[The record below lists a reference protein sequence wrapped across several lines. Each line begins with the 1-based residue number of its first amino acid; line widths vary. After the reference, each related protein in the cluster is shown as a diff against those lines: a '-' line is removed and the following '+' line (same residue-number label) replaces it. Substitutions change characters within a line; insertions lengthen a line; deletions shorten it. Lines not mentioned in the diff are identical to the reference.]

1 MYQFIHIETYARE
14 ASTKT
19 PTKSKAAK
27 AKASKAKAST
37 PQERLAA
44 LGGANAPKGMDAFTQ
59 ADGKGKKAKASMHEV
74 LAEALRDD
82 DHCNHVDVP
91 EPPTFLVGDEATLRN
106 LPAEIERNLADHK
119 KRTGGP
125 AVRKDAHVL
134 LAGVA
139 SYPRA
144 LADADPKGYA
154 RWEKATVKWLHK
166 RYGDDLRAVLRHGD
180 EAHPHIHFFVCGRER
195 VNAKE
200 LHDGYVAKAKAS
212 TPKEGVMAFNDA
224 MRDYQSAFYA
234 EVGHGA
240 GLLRDGPKRKRMDR
254 ATYKAVQREARERA
268 ALDALVGQAHADLLD
283 VAGVEGRAAADLRRK
298 AEQEAA
304 ALAVAQ
310 ALVAAE
316 RAALNERSDQLQR
329 DRAAVDADWTR
340 AREAKAKAE
349 ALEAKADKQRAALD
363 KQAIQLERA
372 KAKCDQEALQ
382 LRDARAL
389 NEASSQTYRTKL
401 AGLGALG
408 EVAAMV
414 RKPGMVGMLE
424 YLDQNP
430 QAREVVE
437 MMKAEPVLARSFIQ
451 IAQPHESLGGPEP
464 VSWVTKLSQA
474 SEDYLGTLDAEREQ
488 RAKNRDSGM
497 DLGM

>member
-19 PTKSKAAK
+19 PSA
-27 AKASKAKAST
+27 AKAST
-37 PQERLAA
+37 PQGRLAA

-59 ADGKGKKAKASMHEV
+59 GDGKGTKGKASARDV
-74 LAEALRDD
+74 INEALRND
-82 DHCNHVDVP
+82 DHCNHVEAP
-91 EPPTFLVGDEATLRN
+91 QSPTYLVGDLGDMLTL
-106 LPAEIERNLADHK
+106 LPEIERKAAAEK
-119 KRTGGP
+119 ERTGKAP
-125 AVRKDAHVL
+125 RKDMHVL

-144 LADADPKGYA
+144 LADADPKGHE
-154 RWEKATVKWLHK
+154 RWEQATVKWLQK
-166 RYGDDLRAVLRHGD
+166 KYGDALRVVLRHED
-180 EAHPHIHFFVCGRER
+180 EAHPHIHFFVLDRHEL
-195 VNAKE
+195 NAKK

-212 TPKEGVMAFNDA
+212 TPKESVMAFNDA

-234 EVGHGA
+234 EVGHGV

-254 ATYKAVQREARERA
+254 PTYKALQREARERV
-268 ALDALVGQAHADLLD
+268 ALDASVGQAHADLLD

-298 AEQEAA
+298 AEQEAG

-316 RAALNERSDQLQR
+316 RAALDQRSDQLQR
-329 DRAAVDADWTR
+329 DRAVVDADWTR

-349 ALEAKADKQRAALD
+349 QLEAKADKQRAALD
-363 KQAIQLERA
+363 KQAAQLERA
-372 KAKCDQEALQ
+372 KAKCDQEAEA
-382 LRDARAL
+382 LRDARAV
-389 NEASSQTYRTKL
+389 NETSTQAYRAKL

-424 YLDQNP
+424 YLDKNP
-430 QAREVVE
+430 DAREVVE

-451 IAQPHESLGGPEP
+451 IAQPHESLGRPEP

-488 RAKNRDSGM
+488 RAKKRDSGM
-497 DLGM
+497 DMGM

>member
-19 PTKSKAAK
+19 PTKPKGK
-27 AKASKAKAST
+27 T

-59 ADGKGKKAKASMHEV
+59 ADGKGTKGKASV
-74 LAEALRDD
+74 RDVIAEALRND
-82 DHCNHVDVP
+82 DHCNHVEAP
-91 EPPTFLVGDEATLRN
+91 EPPTFLVGDLGDMLAII
-106 LPAEIERNLADHK
+106 PEIERRSAEEK
-119 KRTGGP
+119 ERTGRAP
-125 AVRKDAHVL
+125 RKDMHVM

-144 LADADPKGYA
+144 LADSDPKGYE
-154 RWEKATVKWLHK
+154 RWEKATVKWLQK
-166 RYGDDLRAVLRHGD
+166 KYGDNLRAVLRHDD
-180 EAHPHIHFFVCGRER
+180 EAHPHIHFFVCDRHEL
-195 VNAKE
+195 NAKK
-200 LHDGYVAKAKAS
+200 LHEGYVAKAKAS

-234 EVGHGA
+234 DVGHGA

-254 ATYKAVQREARERA
+254 GTYKALQREARERV
-268 ALDALVGQAHADLLD
+268 ALDASVGQAHADLLD

-298 AEQEAA
+298 AEQEAG
-304 ALAVAQ
+304 ALAIAQ

-316 RAALNERSDQLQR
+316 RAALVQRGDQLQR

-349 ALEAKADKQRAALD
+349 QLEAKAEKQRAALD
-363 KQAIQLERA
+363 RQAAQLDKA
-372 KAKCDQEALQ
+372 KAKCDQEAER
-382 LRDARAL
+382 LRTSNAEAL
-389 NEASSQTYRTKL
+389 ASIQKNQRTL

-424 YLDQNP
+424 FIDKHPDVRELL
-430 QAREVVE
+430 EVV
-437 MMKAEPVLARSFIQ
+437 KAEPFLAALYVKDAREQ
-451 IAQPHESLGGPEP
+451 DALGLGPDVQPTGWASQ
-464 VSWVTKLSQA
+464 LSQA
-474 SEDYLGTLDAEREQ
+474 AEDYLGTMDAEREQ
-488 RAKNRDSGM
+488 RAKKRDSGM
-497 DLGM
+497 DMGM

>member
-19 PTKSKAAK
+19 RPTK
-27 AKASKAKAST
+27 AKAAKAST

-59 ADGKGKKAKASMHEV
+59 ADGKGKKAKASV
-74 LAEALRDD
+74 RDVIGEALRNEGD
-82 DHCNHVDVP
+82 CNHVEAP
-91 EPPTFLVGDEATLRN
+91 QSPTYLVGDLGDMLTL
-106 LPAEIERNLADHK
+106 LPEIERKAAAEK
-119 KRTGGP
+119 ERTGKAP
-125 AVRKDAHVL
+125 RKDMHVL

-144 LADADPKGYA
+144 LADADPKGHE
-154 RWEKATVKWLHK
+154 RWEQATVKWLRK
-166 RYGDDLRAVLRHGD
+166 KYGDALRVVLRHED
-180 EAHPHIHFFVCGRER
+180 EAHPHIHFFVLDRHEL
-195 VNAKE
+195 NAKK

-212 TPKEGVMAFNDA
+212 TPKESVMAFNDA

-234 EVGHGA
+234 EVGHGV

-254 ATYKAVQREARERA
+254 PTYKALQREARERV
-268 ALDALVGQAHADLLD
+268 ALDSQVGQARADLLD

-316 RAALNERSDQLQR
+316 RAALDQRGDQLQR

-349 ALEAKADKQRAALD
+349 QLEAKAEKQRAALD
-363 KQAIQLERA
+363 RQAIQLERA
-372 KAKCDQEALQ
+372 KAKCDQEAQ
-382 LRDARAL
+382 ALRDTEGRTADFL
-389 NEASSQTYRTKL
+389 NFYKHRL
-401 AGLGALG
+401 AGLGAVEDVRDLL
-408 EVAAMV
+408 
-414 RKPGMVGMLE
+414 RKPELVGMLE
-424 YLDQNP
+424 FIDKNPDARAVMEIIRDNEHMAGVFLDLAGPDVQP
-430 QAREVVE
+430 TGWVSPTAQAAEDWLGQEDE
-437 MMKAEPVLARSFIQ
+437 MQKRGRS
-451 IAQPHESLGGPEP
+451 
-464 VSWVTKLSQA
+464 
-474 SEDYLGTLDAEREQ
+474 
-488 RAKNRDSGM
+488 SGM
-497 DLGM
+497 DMGM

>member
-19 PTKSKAAK
+19 PTKPKGK
-27 AKASKAKAST
+27 T

-59 ADGKGKKAKASMHEV
+59 GDGKGTKGKASARDV
-74 LAEALRDD
+74 INEALRND
-82 DHCNHVDVP
+82 DHCNHVEAP
-91 EPPTFLVGDEATLRN
+91 QSPTYLVGDLGDMLTL
-106 LPAEIERNLADHK
+106 LPEIERKAAAEK
-119 KRTGGP
+119 ERTGKAP
-125 AVRKDAHVL
+125 RKDMHVL

-144 LADADPKGYA
+144 LADADPKGHE
-154 RWEKATVKWLHK
+154 RWEQATVKWLQK
-166 RYGDDLRAVLRHGD
+166 KYGDALRVVLRHED
-180 EAHPHIHFFVCGRER
+180 EAHPHIHFFVLDRHEL
-195 VNAKE
+195 NAKK

-212 TPKEGVMAFNDA
+212 TPKESVMAFNDA

-234 EVGHGA
+234 EVGHGV

-254 ATYKAVQREARERA
+254 PTYKALQREARERV
-268 ALDALVGQAHADLLD
+268 ALDSQVGLVRADLLD

-316 RAALNERSDQLQR
+316 RAALDQRGDQLQR

-349 ALEAKADKQRAALD
+349 QLEAKAEKQRAALD
-363 KQAIQLERA
+363 RQAIQLERA
-372 KAKCDQEALQ
+372 KAKCDQEAQ
-382 LRDARAL
+382 ALRDTEGRTADFL
-389 NEASSQTYRTKL
+389 NFYKHRL
-401 AGLGALG
+401 AGLGAVEDVRDLL
-408 EVAAMV
+408 
-414 RKPGMVGMLE
+414 RKPELVGMLE
-424 YLDQNP
+424 FIDKNPDARAVMEIIRDNEHMAGVFLDLAGPDVQP
-430 QAREVVE
+430 TGWVSPTAQAAEDWLGQEDE
-437 MMKAEPVLARSFIQ
+437 MQKRGRS
-451 IAQPHESLGGPEP
+451 
-464 VSWVTKLSQA
+464 
-474 SEDYLGTLDAEREQ
+474 
-488 RAKNRDSGM
+488 SGM
-497 DLGM
+497 DMGM

>member
-27 AKASKAKAST
+27 AKAST
-37 PQERLAA
+37 PQERLSA

-59 ADGKGKKAKASMHEV
+59 ADGKGKKAKVSMREV

-82 DHCNHVDVP
+82 DHCNHVDAP

-154 RWEKATVKWLHK
+154 RWEKATVKWLQK

-224 MRDYQSAFYA
+224 MRDYQSNYYA

-254 ATYKAVQREARERA
+254 ATYKAVQREARERV
-268 ALDALVGQAHADLLD
+268 ALDSSVGIAHADLLD
-283 VAGVEGRAAADLRRK
+283 VAGVEARAAADLFRQNQR
-298 AEQEAA
+298 EAG

-316 RAALNERSDQLQR
+316 RAALDERSDQLQR

-340 AREAKAKAE
+340 ARDAKAKAE
-349 ALEAKADKQRAALD
+349 QLEAKADKQRAALD
-363 KQAIQLERA
+363 KQAVQLERA
-372 KAKCDQEALQ
+372 KAKCDQEAQ
-382 LRDARAL
+382 AL
-389 NEASSQTYRTKL
+389 STEKANAIGAIQRYKNRL
-401 AGLGALG
+401 IGLGAVEDVRAL
-408 EVAAMV
+408 M
-414 RKPGMVGMLE
+414 RKPELVGMLE
-424 YLDQNP
+424 FIDKNP
-430 QAREVVE
+430 DVRELLEVV
-437 MMKAEPVLARSFIQ
+437 KAEPHLAQVMVSISHGGSAAPVPEATDWSSRL
-451 IAQPHESLGGPEP
+451 AESAGNWLG
-464 VSWVTKLSQA
+464 Q
-474 SEDYLGTLDAEREQ
+474 EDAVQKRERD
-488 RAKNRDSGM
+488 NGM

>member
-19 PTKSKAAK
+19 PTKA
-27 AKASKAKAST
+27 KAKAST

-59 ADGKGKKAKASMHEV
+59 ADGKGKKAKVSMREV

-91 EPPTFLVGDEATLRN
+91 EPPTFLVGDEATLRG

-144 LADADPKGYA
+144 LADSDPKGYA
-154 RWEKATVKWLHK
+154 RWEKATVKWLQRK
-166 RYGDDLRAVLRHGD
+166 YGDDLRAVLRHGD
-180 EAHPHIHFFVCGRER
+180 EAHPHIHFFVCSRER

-268 ALDALVGQAHADLLD
+268 ALDAEVGQAHADLLD
-283 VAGVEGRAAADLRRK
+283 VAGVEGRAAADLRRRN
-298 AEQEAA
+298 EQEAG
-304 ALAVAQ
+304 ALAIAQ

-316 RAALNERSDQLQR
+316 RAELEQRSDQVQR
-329 DRAAVDADWTR
+329 DRAAVEADWTR
-340 AREAKAKAE
+340 AREAKAAAERLEKKAE
-349 ALEAKADKQRAALD
+349 KDRAALD
-363 KQAIQLERA
+363 RQTVQLDKA
-372 KAKCDQEALQ
+372 KAKCDQEAEE
-382 LRDARAL
+382 LRKR
-389 NEASSQTYRTKL
+389 QTATDMVMQKYKNRL
-401 AGLGALG
+401 AGLGAVEDVRAL
-408 EVAAMV
+408 V
-414 RKPGMVGMLE
+414 RKPELVGMLDF
-424 YLDQNP
+424 LDKNP
-430 QAREVVE
+430 DARAVLEVLKDNEHMAGVFLDLVGADVQPVGWASPTAQAAEDWLGQEDE
-437 MMKAEPVLARSFIQ
+437 MQKRGRS
-451 IAQPHESLGGPEP
+451 
-464 VSWVTKLSQA
+464 
-474 SEDYLGTLDAEREQ
+474 
-488 RAKNRDSGM
+488 SGM
-497 DLGM
+497 DMGM

>member
-19 PTKSKAAK
+19 PTK
-27 AKASKAKAST
+27 AKAST
-37 PQERLAA
+37 PQGRLAA

-59 ADGKGKKAKASMHEV
+59 ADGKGTKGKASARDV
-74 LAEALRDD
+74 INEALRND
-82 DHCNHVDVP
+82 DHCNHVEAP
-91 EPPTFLVGDEATLRN
+91 QSPTYLVGDLGDMLTLI
-106 LPAEIERNLADHK
+106 PEIERKAAAEK
-119 KRTGGP
+119 ERTGKAP
-125 AVRKDAHVL
+125 RKDMHVL

-144 LADADPKGYA
+144 LADADPKGHE
-154 RWEKATVKWLHK
+154 RWEQATVKWLK
-166 RYGDDLRAVLRHGD
+166 EKYGDALRVVLRHED
-180 EAHPHIHFFVCGRER
+180 EAHPHIHFFVLDRHEL
-195 VNAKE
+195 NAKK

-212 TPKEGVMAFNDA
+212 TPKESVMAFNDA

-234 EVGHGA
+234 EVGHGV

-268 ALDALVGQAHADLLD
+268 ALDASVGQAHADLLD

-316 RAALNERSDQLQR
+316 RAALDQRGDQLQR

-349 ALEAKADKQRAALD
+349 QLEAKAEKQRAALD
-363 KQAIQLERA
+363 RQAIQLERA
-372 KAKCDQEALQ
+372 KAKCDQEAQ
-382 LRDARAL
+382 ALRDTEGRTADFL
-389 NEASSQTYRTKL
+389 NFYKHRL
-401 AGLGALG
+401 AGLGAVEDVRDLL
-408 EVAAMV
+408 
-414 RKPGMVGMLE
+414 RKPELVGMLE
-424 YLDQNP
+424 FIDKNPNARAVLEVLKDNEHMAGAFLDLVGPDVQP
-430 QAREVVE
+430 VGWASPTAQAAEDWLGQEDE
-437 MMKAEPVLARSFIQ
+437 MQKRGRS
-451 IAQPHESLGGPEP
+451 
-464 VSWVTKLSQA
+464 
-474 SEDYLGTLDAEREQ
+474 
-488 RAKNRDSGM
+488 SGM
-497 DLGM
+497 DMGM

>member
-1 MYQFIHIETYARE
+1 MYQFIHIETYALS
-14 ASTKT
+14 ASTKVKPTT
-19 PTKSKAAK
+19 PKGK
-27 AKASKAKAST
+27 T

-59 ADGKGKKAKASMHEV
+59 GSKAKKPKANV
-74 LAEALRDD
+74 RDVIGEALRNEGD
-82 DHCNHVDVP
+82 CNHVDAP
-91 EPPTFLVGDEATLRN
+91 QSPTYLVGDMGHMLGFIQ
-106 LPAEIERNLADHK
+106 EIERKAAAEK
-119 KRTGGP
+119 ERTGKAP
-125 AVRKDAHVL
+125 RKDMHVL

-139 SYPRA
+139 SYPRE
-144 LADADPKGYA
+144 LADADPKGYE
-154 RWEKATVKWLHK
+154 RWEQATVKWLQK
-166 RYGDDLRAVLRHGD
+166 KYGDALRVVLRHED
-180 EAHPHIHFFVCGRER
+180 EAHPHIHFFVLDRHEL
-195 VNAKE
+195 NAKK

-212 TPKEGVMAFNDA
+212 TPKESVMAFNDG

-234 EVGHGA
+234 EVGHGV

-254 ATYKAVQREARERA
+254 PTYKALQREARERV
-268 ALDALVGQAHADLLD
+268 ALDSQVGLVRADLLD

-316 RAALNERSDQLQR
+316 RAALDQRGDQLQR

-349 ALEAKADKQRAALD
+349 QLEAKAEKQRAALD
-363 KQAIQLERA
+363 RQAIQLDKA
-372 KAKCDQEALQ
+372 KAKCDQEAER
-382 LRDARAL
+382 LRTSNAEAL
-389 NEASSQTYRTKL
+389 ASIQKNQQTL

-424 YLDQNP
+424 FIDKNPDARAVMEIIRDNEHMAGVFLDLAGPDVQP
-430 QAREVVE
+430 VGWASPTAQAAEDWLGQEDEVQ
-437 MMKAEPVLARSFIQ
+437 KR
-451 IAQPHESLGGPEP
+451 G
-464 VSWVTKLSQA
+464 
-474 SEDYLGTLDAEREQ
+474 
-488 RAKNRDSGM
+488 RDKGM
-497 DLGM
+497 DFGM